1 MCQPAPVATA
11 CWESAEARYGSRVSF
26 LGIVGDQSHQTRTSG
41 HNCAPRQESG
51 AYDPNFAHA
60 LDIGHGG
67 NRALAAEIRNALLGD
82 LRTRYVIDNG
92 VGYYPPHRGGGT
104 FSSSGHTTHVH
115 VSFQPGTTYQT
126 KPFFGPG
133 PMTPE
138 IKARIRALAV
148 EAAKGRRQLRV
159 KFPPMRGRDVKE
171 LQTVLNRA
179 TWRPYGPGTRDAV
192 KELQAFV
199 GLPATGK
206 VNRATWEIVLFFYIA
221 RGFGY

>member
-1 MCQPAPVATA
+1 MCSPAPVATA
-11 CWESAEARYGSRVSF
+11 CWESASARYGNRVSY
-26 LGIVGDQSHQTRTSG
+26 LGIVGDQAHSTRTSG

-51 AYDPNFAHA
+51 SYDPNFAHA

-67 NRALAAEIRNALLGD
+67 NRGLAAEIRNALLGD

-104 FSSSGHTTHVH
+104 FSSSGHSTHVH

-138 IKARIRALAV
+138 VKSRIVALARDG
-148 EAAKGRRQLRV
+148 AARRRMLR
-159 KFPPMRGRDVKE
+159 KRIPPMVGRDVKE
-171 LQTVLNRA
+171 LQAVLNRPK
-179 TWRPYGPGTRDAV
+179 WLPYGPGTAKAV
-192 KELQAFV
+192 EAFQAFF
-199 GLPATGK
+199 GLPVTGK
-206 VNRATWEIVLFFYIA
+206 VDRKTWETVLFFYIA